1 MAAEHISARLS
12 GVFQVSA
19 LTKFQWNPLP
29 CLTCSKHL
37 YNTIES
43 VCGVWD
49 VELQTV
55 LEINKLGHRRR
66 ILQSLAYIRQMRESR
81 SQKTPLAENNET
93 NKMTTNGNKEA
104 TGATPTPTTTNAT
117 GSSNHHAP
125 QATTN
130 ALPHRNSITGYRKN
144 R

>member
-1 MAAEHISARLS
+1 MAAQHRVARIS
-12 GVFQVSA
+12 GVLQVSSCI
-19 LTKFQWNPLP
+19 PLNFS
-29 CLTCSKHL
+29 LRFILVYSLSKHL

-43 VCGVWD
+43 VCEVWD

-66 ILQSLAYIRQMRESR
+66 ILQSLAYIRQMRESK

-104 TGATPTPTTTNAT
+104 
-117 GSSNHHAP
+117 
-125 QATTN
+125 ATTSNSTAGTTQAGPN
-130 ALPHRNSITGYRKN
+130 ASLPHRNSITGYRKN

>member
-1 MAAEHISARLS
+1 MSLVILFKVINFLLYSYH
-12 GVFQVSA
+12 
-19 LTKFQWNPLP
+19 
-29 CLTCSKHL
+29 SKHL
-37 YNTIES
+37 YNTIDS

-66 ILQSLAYIRQMRESR
+66 ILQSLAYIRQMRESK

-104 TGATPTPTTTNAT
+104 TLSSTTTTTTATSATVAGNAQPN
-117 GSSNHHAP
+117 SNAS
-125 QATTN
+125 
-130 ALPHRNSITGYRKN
+130 LPHRNSITGYRKN

>member
-1 MAAEHISARLS
+1 MSSCIH
-12 GVFQVSA
+12 
-19 LTKFQWNPLP
+19 LP
-29 CLTCSKHL
+29 VNFSLRFILVYSLSKHL

-43 VCGVWD
+43 VCEVWD

-66 ILQSLAYIRQMRESR
+66 ILQSLAYIRQMRESK
-81 SQKTPLAENNET
+81 SMKTPLAENNET

-104 TGATPTPTTTNAT
+104 A
-117 GSSNHHAP
+117 
-125 QATTN
+125 ATTSSSTAGTTQTGPN
-130 ALPHRNSITGYRKN
+130 ASLPHRNSITGYRKN

>member
-1 MAAEHISARLS
+1 M
-12 GVFQVSA
+12 
-19 LTKFQWNPLP
+19 
-29 CLTCSKHL
+29 
-37 YNTIES
+37 
-43 VCGVWD
+43 
-49 VELQTV
+49 

-66 ILQSLAYIRQMRESR
+66 ILQSLAFIRQMRESK

-104 TGATPTPTTTNAT
+104 LPGTTTAATTGTTQPTTI
-117 GSSNHHAP
+117 
-125 QATTN
+125 